1 MVFAPQNTTRGMEW
15 SNSYFYTFHN
25 HAVGDGSHP
34 TDKNQISGPHFR
46 DNCLGRFAYIGFY
59 FYLYPKDRIASR
71 LSCSLYGVACF
82 LPSLPS
88 VCMGGKRDGERWRSD
103 PFLFSNGSITLI
115 LSIDVMKSE
124 VKFGLGLAI
133 GVALGAAIAYFS
145 DKEKRDSFVDDVMTT
160 ADKARDGLVE
170 GYYEAKAKY
179 NQYRNK
185 LKKASDDLM
194 DGLDDAPADLLD

>member
-1 MVFAPQNTTRGMEW
+1 
-15 SNSYFYTFHN
+15 
-25 HAVGDGSHP
+25 
-34 TDKNQISGPHFR
+34 
-46 DNCLGRFAYIGFY
+46 
-59 FYLYPKDRIASR
+59 
-71 LSCSLYGVACF
+71 
-82 LPSLPS
+82 
-88 VCMGGKRDGERWRSD
+88 MGGKRDGERWRLD